1 MTLRLQREANLNAKL
16 KGFPYQLAALD
27 AVKDLEYAAIFHEQG
42 LGKTKIG
49 VDLSLMWLGLKI
61 IDSVLIVTKKG
72 LIQNWR
78 EELDTHTFLR
88 PLILGQDRRKNFF
101 AFNSPARVY
110 LTHYEVLKSEAKRF
124 ALFLKTRKVG
134 VILDEAQKIKNPD
147 SSIAQALFGFSQG
160 FTRRVI
166 MTGTPV
172 ANRPYDLWSQIY
184 FLDRGASLGTDFV
197 NFRQELDLAND
208 LYSNSQKAKL
218 FEDRLASV
226 FDRIRAFAI
235 RETKATASI
244 ELPNKNIHN
253 LMVELEDRQAEMY
266 RTFREEFVALVVK
279 EGRPSWDN
287 AEETLKRLL
296 RLVQVASNP
305 RLVDERYH
313 QIPGKFPA
321 LMQLL
326 DKVVE
331 QEEKAIVW
339 TSFTGNVDWLARK
352 LSDHGAVRVH
362 GKMSQEDRTASIS
375 AFKTQ
380 PKKKILIATPGAA
393 KEGLTLTVANHAIFF
408 DRSFSL
414 DDYLQ
419 AQDRIHRISQL
430 KTCFVTNLVA
440 KGTVDEWVDVLLSA
454 KHLAAKLAQGDIT
467 KEQYETEA
475 TYAYGDM
482 IKDILAM

>member
-1 MTLRLQREANLNAKL
+1 
-16 KGFPYQLAALD
+16 
-27 AVKDLEYAAIFHEQG
+27 
-42 LGKTKIG
+42 
-49 VDLSLMWLGLKI
+49 
-61 IDSVLIVTKKG
+61 
-72 LIQNWR
+72 
-78 EELDTHTFLR
+78 
-88 PLILGQDRRKNFF
+88 
-101 AFNSPARVY
+101 
-110 LTHYEVLKSEAKRF
+110 
-124 ALFLKTRKVG
+124 
-134 VILDEAQKIKNPD
+134 
-147 SSIAQALFGFSQG
+147 
-160 FTRRVI
+160 
-166 MTGTPV
+166 
-172 ANRPYDLWSQIY
+172 
-184 FLDRGASLGTDFV
+184 
-197 NFRQELDLAND
+197 
-208 LYSNSQKAKL
+208 
-218 FEDRLASV
+218 
-226 FDRIRAFAI
+226 
-235 RETKATASI
+235 
-244 ELPNKNIHN
+244 
-253 LMVELEDRQAEMY
+253 MVELEDRQAEMY

-313 QIPGKFPA
+313 QIPGKFPV

-331 QEEKAIVW
+331 QGEKAIVW
-339 TSFTGNVDWLARK
+339 TSFTGNVDWLARQ

-419 AQDRIHRISQL
+419 AQDRIHRISQV

-467 KEQYETEA
+467 KEQYEIEA